1 MLILFF
7 TFHLCK
13 NILGILSE
21 IDHHYLICETCT
33 LKMQNRNRPETLY
46 SKSMMKKPTSSFFSI
61 LRFKVCVHSFYGLF
75 QLVSV
80 VQTNFQPLK
89 D

>member
-1 MLILFF
+1 MLTLYFS
-7 TFHLCK
+7 FHLCK

-46 SKSMMKKPTSSFFSI
+46 SKSMMKKPTSSFFFHTKVQGVCTLI
-61 LRFKVCVHSFYGLF
+61 LWIVPVGFSCR
-75 QLVSV
+75 
-80 VQTNFQPLK
+80 N
-89 D
+89 